1 MWMPL
6 LALLAIGGQEPAPE
20 PADKDLGLKFDVL
33 GWFASPSGS
42 VTITRGSRP
51 GTATP
56 VEIDR
61 DIDLGSEFAPML
73 EARWEF
79 LESHAVAVRGSLLD
93 LSGTHV
99 TEQDFV
105 YHGELFSAGRTVHAE
120 MDFATVEF
128 DYQCS
133 FLKTGSLRL
142 TGHLGAE
149 YWAFSARLRTADD
162 LPPLDTQRSF
172 ASAFW
177 LVGLDSDWS
186 PDPLVDLQMFVAGGT
201 ERANQ
206 YFFNLDARVV
216 FRPWNTLN
224 FSAGYRYQAVHFRQ
238 STNRS
243 DLNFQGPE
251 VGLELRF

>member
-1 MWMPL
+1 MWIPL
-6 LALLAIGGQEPAPE
+6 LALLAIGVQEPAPE
-20 PADKDLGLKFDVL
+20 AADKDFGLKADVL
-33 GWFASPSGS
+33 GWFVSPSGS

-73 EARWEF
+73 EGRWEF
-79 LESHAVAVRGSLLD
+79 LDSHAVAVRGSLLD
-93 LSGTHV
+93 LSGTRV
-99 TEQDFV
+99 AEQDFV

-120 MDFATVEF
+120 MDFATLEF
-128 DYQCS
+128 DYQYS
-133 FLKTGSLRL
+133 FVRTPWLRL

-149 YWAFSARLRTADD
+149 YWAFSARLRTADA

-172 ASAFW
+172 GSAFW
-177 LVGLDSDWS
+177 LAGLDADWS
-186 PDPLVDLQMFVAGGT
+186 PSPLVDLRLFVAGGT
-201 ERANQ
+201 ERADQ

-216 FRPWNTLN
+216 FRPWDALGL
-224 FSAGYRYQAVHFRQ
+224 SAGYRFQAVHFRK

-243 DLNFQGPE
+243 DLDFQGPE